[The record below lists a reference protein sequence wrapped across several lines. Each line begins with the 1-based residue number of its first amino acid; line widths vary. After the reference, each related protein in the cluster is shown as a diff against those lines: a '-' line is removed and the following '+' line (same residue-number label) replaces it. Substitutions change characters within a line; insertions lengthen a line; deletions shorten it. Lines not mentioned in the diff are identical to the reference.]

1 MPGFGS
7 CCVHLCTECGTK
19 THMHMH
25 ARFIT
30 FFQNKYPSEQLAVP
44 VDANVK
50 YKKEVTCIKWKN
62 LPEAKVMVECSDGT
76 WYTADHAVVTVSL
89 GVLKDK
95 AQSLFCPAL
104 PPQKLNAI
112 KVR

>member
-1 MPGFGS
+1 M
-7 CCVHLCTECGTK
+7 HTHTHTHTCTHTYTE
-19 THMHMH
+19 
-25 ARFIT
+25 FYY

-76 WYTADHAVVTVSL
+76 WYTADHAIVTVSL

-104 PPQKLNAI
+104 PTQKLNAI

>member
-1 MPGFGS
+1 MWNKDTR
-7 CCVHLCTECGTK
+7 HDIH
-19 THMHMH
+19 THTL
-25 ARFIT
+25 AEFYYC
-30 FFQNKYPSEQLAVP
+30 FQNKYLSEQLAVP

-76 WYTADHAVVTVSL
+76 WYTADHAIVTVSL
-89 GVLKDK
+89 GILKDK